1 MTMKTPLV
9 FALFCLSTA
18 TALTAHAQT
27 YQWKDSSGRTVISDT
42 PPPGSARDARGIG
55 LAPPPSSSAPKAD
68 AAKAEA
74 AKAADAPKTTAE
86 KDMEFRKR
94 QQEARE
100 KAEKSEKEA
109 AAAAQKR
116 DNCERAR
123 NQLATL
129 ESGNYRMVVPDG
141 KGGETFVEGAVRNS
155 EMERARKI
163 IAESCN

>member
-1 MTMKTPLV
+1 MKNALI
-9 FALFCLSTA
+9 FALFCASTA
-18 TALTAHAQT
+18 TALSVHAQT

-42 PPPGSARDARGIG
+42 PPPGTARDSRGIG
-55 LAPPPSSSAPKAD
+55 LSPPPSSSAPKAD
-68 AAKAEA
+68 AAKPDAV
-74 AKAADAPKTTAE
+74 KADAPKTTAE

-100 KAEKSEKEA
+100 KADKAEKEA

-116 DNCERAR
+116 ENCERAR

-141 KGGETFVEGAVRNS
+141 KGGETFVEGAVKEA
-155 EMERARKI
+155 EMERTRKI

>member
-1 MTMKTPLV
+1 MKTPLI

-55 LAPPPSSSAPKAD
+55 LSPPPSSSAP
-68 AAKAEA
+68 KAEA

-109 AAAAQKR
+109 TAVAQKR

-141 KGGETFVEGAVRNS
+141 KGGETFVEGAVRDS
-155 EMERARKI
+155 EMERARKV